1 MNYYT
6 AYDNEELT
14 APVFEH
20 AANIEHLEEEFMN
33 MPEEY
38 QQENEDILDELE
50 RFSVL
55 LEAFKPETVLTVGYN
70 DNINTFTWELV

>member
-1 MNYYT
+1 MSYYT

-14 APVFEH
+14 APVFKHIE
-20 AANIEHLEEEFMN
+20 NIEHLEEDFLN

-38 QQENEDILDELE
+38 RQENEDILDEME
-50 RFSVL
+50 RFLVL

-70 DNINTFTWELV
+70 DNINTFTWEIV